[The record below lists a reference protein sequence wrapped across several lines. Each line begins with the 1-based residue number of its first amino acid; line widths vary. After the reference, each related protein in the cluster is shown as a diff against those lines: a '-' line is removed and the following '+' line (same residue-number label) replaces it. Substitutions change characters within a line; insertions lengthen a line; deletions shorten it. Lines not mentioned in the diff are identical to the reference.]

1 MIRFAGKPTFILLIV
16 TQSYF
21 AAPRAEE
28 IVDPNAAIQARLE
41 NIEQLLANQG
51 LLEMLQQL
59 EALQGEINRLRGEIE
74 VQNHMLEQMKKRQ
87 RDLYTDVDRRMQQLE
102 SPLSLMDP
110 TATSGPAGAG
120 TSPPLQTLS
129 PIFDPVETSEGLQAD
144 TPLTLE
150 LVGQGPAAGAP
161 ETPAMSSAAAS
172 TPLMT
177 DTGQDIT
184 SALTTPG
191 QDTAPAL
198 TPPGQDASLELTPSG
213 QDTTPVLTTPG
224 AGATPA
230 MTPPG
235 REDIT
240 MVVPGAAEDD
250 ITGASTQA
258 DPDQA
263 RADYQ
268 LAFRLLKQ
276 SRYDQSVRAFREFLA
291 LHPDSEYAD
300 SAQFWLGETYYVN
313 SLFDQ
318 ALLEYTNLVRNYP
331 DSRKLAQAKLK
342 AGFCRHELGQID
354 QARKQLQELIQQ
366 HPGTTSARLAEDRL
380 KQLAAITL
388 PTDITPAN

>member
-28 IVDPNAAIQARLE
+28 IVDPNAAIRARLE

-74 VQNHMLEQMKKRQ
+74 VQNHALEQMKKRQ

-102 SPLSLMDP
+102 SPLSLTDP
-110 TATSGPAGAG
+110 TATGGSAG
-120 TSPPLQTLS
+120 TGTGPPLQTLS
-129 PIFDPVETSEGLQAD
+129 PIFDPVEASGGLQTD

-150 LVGQGPAAGAP
+150 LVGQEPAAGAP

-172 TPLMT
+172 TPLLT

-191 QDTAPAL
+191 QDMTPAL
-198 TPPGQDASLELTPSG
+198 TPPGQD
-213 QDTTPVLTTPG
+213 TTPVLATPG
-224 AGATPA
+224 EGATPA

-240 MVVPGAAEDD
+240 MIMPGSVEDD
-250 ITGASTQA
+250 ITGAAAQA
-258 DPDQA
+258 DPEQA

-268 LAFRLLKQ
+268 QAFRLLKQ
-276 SRYDQSVRAFREFLA
+276 SRYDQAVKAFREFLV

-300 SAQFWLGETYYVN
+300 SAQFWLGEVYYVN

-318 ALLEYTNLVRNYP
+318 ALLEYTNLIRNYP

-354 QARKQLQELIQQ
+354 QARKELQELIQQ

-380 KQLAAITL
+380 RSLAAITL